1 MEKKK
6 AIMKI
11 ESFSHKDGTLLLSVA
26 DYGVRAMLKGL
37 VEFLEKNYSSYI
49 KLEMSCPYRQRTLPQ
64 NNRYWAK
71 CTEFANFCGST
82 KDEVSY
88 GVKVRAME
96 MGLWRGK
103 DVPFSKTG
111 AKIPDSSATADTVE
125 MATLDMVLDLIASEY
140 GYEWKE
146 DYD

>member
-11 ESFSHKDGTLLLSVA
+11 ESFSHQDGTLLLSVS
-26 DYGVRAMLKGL
+26 DFGVRTMLKDL
-37 VEFLEKNYSSYI
+37 VGFCEQKYGGYV
-49 KLEMSCPYRQRTLPQ
+49 KLEMSPPYRQRTLPE
-64 NNRYWAK
+64 NNLYWAR
-71 CTEFANFCGST
+71 CTEFGKFCGMT

-111 AKIPDSSATADTVE
+111 EKIPDSSATADTQE
-125 MATLDMVLDLIASEY
+125 FSNLLNVLDLIASEY
-140 GYEWKE
+140 GYGEWKE
-146 DYD
+146 